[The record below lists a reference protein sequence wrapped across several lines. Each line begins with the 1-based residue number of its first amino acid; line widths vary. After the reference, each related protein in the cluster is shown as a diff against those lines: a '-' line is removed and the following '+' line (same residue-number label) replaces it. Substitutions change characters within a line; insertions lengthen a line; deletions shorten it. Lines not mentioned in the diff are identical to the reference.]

1 MKRDH
6 GAATT
11 VMVIV
16 IPAVMLCVFLAVQFA
31 LVYHARHVAT
41 AAAQDAAWA
50 ATAEH
55 GTPQDAQRVAA
66 ELIDHNASGLVRNTT
81 ITVTPN
87 GDSVRVEVTGDVVSL
102 VPGTHLHITA
112 DAAAPAEQFT
122 RPGPP

>member
-1 MKRDH
+1 MNRDR

-16 IPAVMLCVFLAVQFA
+16 IPTVMLCVFLAVQFA

-50 ATAEH
+50 ATAQN

-66 ELIDHNASGLVRNTT
+66 ELIDHNASGLLHNTT
-81 ITVTPN
+81 ITVTPD
-87 GDSVRVEVTGDVVSL
+87 GGSVRVEITGDVVSL

-112 DAAAPAEQFT
+112 DAATPTEHVTGPDAP
-122 RPGPP
+122 